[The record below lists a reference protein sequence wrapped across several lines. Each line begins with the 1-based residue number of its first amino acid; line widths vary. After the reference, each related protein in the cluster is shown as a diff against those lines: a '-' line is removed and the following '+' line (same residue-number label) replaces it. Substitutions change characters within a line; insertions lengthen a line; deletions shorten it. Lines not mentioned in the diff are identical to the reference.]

1 MTNSGS
7 PWKDVTGVGKSRR
20 PSDVDLGRGRGNNAE
35 EILIN
40 EYMKMRVQRKKH
52 KNRPT
57 PHDQS
62 VNIA

>member
-1 MTNSGS
+1 MTSSSSPRKDLTGIGSGN
-7 PWKDVTGVGKSRR
+7 R
-20 PSDVDLGRGRGNNAE
+20 PSAVDLGRGTGNNAE

-40 EYMKMRVQRKKH
+40 EYMKMKVQRKKH